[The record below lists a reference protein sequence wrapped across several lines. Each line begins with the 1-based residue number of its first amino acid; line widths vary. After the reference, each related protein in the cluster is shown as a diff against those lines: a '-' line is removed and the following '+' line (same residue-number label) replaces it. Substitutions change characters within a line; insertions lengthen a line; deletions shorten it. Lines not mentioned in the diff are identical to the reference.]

1 MQPES
6 EAVTT
11 LERAIR
17 AYIEGESL
25 CDSGRVQHG
34 IRSFRAA
41 YNLVPELES
50 EEWPAWATDMH
61 SRMLKAVAASAPPML
76 DEDAAARLQPAI
88 ATCRSDAASS
98 WCTEL
103 AALDAIADTLEVQH
117 FAVIDGFAGGA
128 AAQQL
133 RECCTAAWERDA
145 FRAAR
150 VRPADALRGAQPAAR
165 SDFIA
170 WDPPGFDQLSRRVDA
185 LVRALRERKPTLL
198 GAISARQRP
207 MVARYGY
214 GDAFARHVDNNC
226 CRGQGELCNGRVL
239 TTVYYMQDADWDA
252 ETDGGCLRLFG
263 SQQPLGEPMD
273 TAATPLADD
282 TPARLDVA
290 PLMDRLV
297 LFLSDFRCPHEVLP
311 VRRREANRFATT
323 IWYWNGDIP
332 IPPWWQPEVHDCQL
346 VEV

>member
-1 MQPES
+1 MQTAS
-6 EAVTT
+6 EAFTT

-50 EEWPAWATDMH
+50 EAWPAWALDLHT
-61 SRMLKAVAASAPPML
+61 RMLKAFAASAPPML

-98 WCTEL
+98 WCTEP

-117 FAVIDGFAGGA
+117 FAVLDCFAGGIT
-128 AAQQL
+128 AQQL
-133 RECCTAAWERDA
+133 RECCTAAWEKDA
-145 FRAAR
+145 FRPAR
-150 VRPADALRGAQPAAR
+150 VRPADALRGAQLAAR
-165 SDFIA
+165 SDYIA
-170 WDPPGFDQLSRRVDA
+170 WDLPGFDELSRRVDA

-239 TTVYYMQDADWDA
+239 TTVYYMQEPDWDA

-282 TPARLDVA
+282 CTVVIVKRV
-290 PLMDRLV
+290 
-297 LFLSDFRCPHEVLP
+297 
-311 VRRREANRFATT
+311 
-323 IWYWNGDIP
+323 
-332 IPPWWQPEVHDCQL
+332 
-346 VEV
+346 

>member
-1 MQPES
+1 M
-6 EAVTT
+6 
-11 LERAIR
+11 
-17 AYIEGESL
+17 
-25 CDSGRVQHG
+25 
-34 IRSFRAA
+34 
-41 YNLVPELES
+41 
-50 EEWPAWATDMH
+50 
-61 SRMLKAVAASAPPML
+61 
-76 DEDAAARLQPAI
+76 
-88 ATCRSDAASS
+88 
-98 WCTEL
+98 
-103 AALDAIADTLEVQH
+103 
-117 FAVIDGFAGGA
+117 
-128 AAQQL
+128 
-133 RECCTAAWERDA
+133 
-145 FRAAR
+145 
-150 VRPADALRGAQPAAR
+150 RPADALRGAQLAAR
-165 SDFIA
+165 SDYIA
-170 WDPPGFDQLSRRVDA
+170 WDLPGFDELSRRVDA

-239 TTVYYMQDADWDA
+239 TTVYYMQEPDWDA

-311 VRRREANRFATT
+311 VRRREVNRFGAT
-323 IWYWNGDIP
+323 IWYWDGNIP

>member
-50 EEWPAWATDMH
+50 EVWPAWATDLH

-76 DEDAAARLQPAI
+76 DEDAAAQ
-88 ATCRSDAASS
+88 
-98 WCTEL
+98 L

-150 VRPADALRGAQPAAR
+150 ARPADALRGAQPAAR